1 MRKWFFIGM
10 LLVMGVFSVQAQYIV
25 VPQKL
30 ASFKHDN
37 PYGLSDL
44 MVNYFKSKGFEVVIE
59 DSVLPDDLAKDK
71 CKALYANLVE
81 NSGMFTTKLAVE
93 IKNCKNE
100 IVAISKEGTSRE
112 KDLRTSHN
120 LAFRTAANTLEITK
134 LKNVFSSN
142 ENASS
147 NKLSE
152 TPQEVLPVT
161 SAASSINVALFAQP
175 IEGGFQLVDTTVPKN
190 VMKIYQTSVVD
201 YFIAQKDDKSGVVFK
216 RNNTW
221 FFEYLTNGK
230 VVSESVQIRF

>member
-10 LLVMGVFSVQAQYIV
+10 LLGMGVFSVQAQYIV
-25 VPQKL
+25 VPQKI

-44 MVNYFKSKGFEVVIE
+44 MAGYFKSKGFEVVIE
-59 DSVLPDDLAKDK
+59 NSVLPDDLAKDK

-93 IKNCKNE
+93 IRNCKNE

-112 KDLRTSHN
+112 KDLRRSHN
-120 LAFRTAANTLEITK
+120 LAFRAAVNTLEITK
-134 LKNVFSSN
+134 LKNSFSSN
-142 ENASS
+142 EDTLS

-152 TPQEVLPVT
+152 TSPEAIPVT
-161 SAASSINVALFAQP
+161 SAVSSINVVLFAQP
-175 IEGGFQLVDTTVPKN
+175 IEGGFQLIDTTVPKN
-190 VMKIYQTSVVD
+190 VMKIYQISVVD
-201 YFIAQKDDKSGVVFK
+201 YFIGQKDDKSGVVFK
-216 RNNTW
+216 RNNAW
-221 FFEYLTNGK
+221 IFEYLINGK